1 MARGLTLIEVVA
13 AIAILGT
20 ILVGVVLSSAR
31 LTHQAALARRQAVAV
46 RAADELIT
54 RWWTAK
60 EGVPVGAEGAVESD
74 PTLLWTVQLVENEP
88 VARLGARVVRVTI
101 CEADPKTSAMAAAE
115 EELVNVDL
123 VMPVPKKSGSL
134 LSVLAGGADHE

>member
-1 MARGLTLIEVVA
+1 VRGLTLIEVVA

-20 ILVGVVLSSAR
+20 ILVGIVLSSAR

-54 RWWTAK
+54 GWWTAK

-74 PTLLWTVQLVENEP
+74 PTLLWTVRLMENEP
-88 VARLGARVVRVTI
+88 VARLGARVVRVAI
-101 CEADPKTSAMAAAE
+101 READPKTSAAAATE

-123 VMPVPKKSGSL
+123 VIPVLKADDGTPH
-134 LSVLAGGADHE
+134 VLAGGAGHE